1 MKLIYL
7 FLSLIIISTDTNL
20 TTTLDEVNA
29 LLSDIE
35 TDKELI
41 LQSIEYD
48 EDKPFQVRLNR
59 TTEKIKDG
67 KQKVENYDLNLALI
81 NRKNVEIKSSKNK
94 MSIKMVTDGGKF
106 IQKIEDEEPK
116 GPVNTLEILCQDI
129 DAARSLKELL
139 EKAIDLARE
148 EWESSINLPGT
159 ITELK
164 SWMSGYIADVS
175 DGDKS
180 HLQTMSNHPDFE
192 DYLILNIRPA
202 GHEDNMTYTFSLGDI
217 EEKSMKVNPT
227 GEVVK
232 LDMKTTSNKKYIVA
246 DHAEKGRSFDNNLSL
261 LFSDATKAIEFTKG
275 VEMAIGIANTIK
287 DNRVESYES
296 CSMCKEGLSEAIST
310 YGDEKWKTQMD
321 ASCSPELTYMK
332 VEKDE
337 VESYRFNWADMDSR
351 SIKMDYNTSELKL
364 TVGVADKA
372 KYVTKLVNGEIK
384 GYQNDIELLFNDLE
398 SFRKA
403 KAQVSDAIDNCELDL
418 SSASINWIDELFSSA
433 SPINEMNQTIS
444 MEDGDECSL
453 IFTSS
458 KEDSDKSFTYEYN
471 LYDLDA
477 KRVKMNISG
486 SKLQLELVTKNN
498 EKIITRTNQD
508 GKLEYVNKMVMDFDN
523 ITNLRTAGMTLE
535 DLIKGCIE

>member
-7 FLSLIIISTDTNL
+7 ILTLIVMPTDYNL

-41 LQSIEYD
+41 LQSIGYD
-48 EDKPFQVRLNR
+48 DNQPFQVILTRI
-59 TTEKIKDG
+59 TEKIKDG
-67 KQKVENYDLNLALI
+67 KQKVEKYDLNLALI
-81 NRKNVEIKSSKNK
+81 NKKSVEIESSKNK

-106 IQKIEDEEPK
+106 IQKMEDEKPK
-116 GPVNTLEILCQDI
+116 GPVNTIEILCLDI

-139 EKAIDLARE
+139 EKAINLAQE
-148 EWESSINLPGT
+148 EWEASINLPET

-164 SWMSGYIADVS
+164 SWMSGYITDVT
-175 DGDKS
+175 DKDES
-180 HLQTMSNHPDFE
+180 HQQTISNHDEFE
-192 DYLILNIRPA
+192 DYLVLNVRPS
-202 GHEDNMTYTFSLGDI
+202 GKEENITYTFSLGDI
-217 EEKSMKVNPT
+217 DEKSMKVSPS

-232 LDMKTTSNKKYIVA
+232 LDLKTTSNKKYIVV
-246 DHAEKGRSFDNNLSL
+246 DHAEKGRSFDNNMSL
-261 LFSDATKAIEFTKG
+261 FFSDATQAIEFTKG
-275 VEMAIGIANTIK
+275 AEIAIGIANTIK

-296 CSMCKEGLSEAIST
+296 CTMCKEGLSQAISS
-310 YGDEKWKTQMD
+310 YEDKNWKTQID
-321 ASCSPELTYMK
+321 ASCSPELTFTK
-332 VEKDE
+332 VGKEE
-337 VESYRFNWADMDSR
+337 VETYRFNWADMTSG
-351 SIKMDYNTSELKL
+351 SLKMDYNTSELKL
-364 TVGVADKA
+364 TVGVAEKA

-384 GYQNDIELLFNDLE
+384 GYQNNIELLFNDLE

-403 KAQVSDAIDNCELDL
+403 KAQVNDAIDNCELDL

-471 LYDLDA
+471 LYDLDS
-477 KRVKMNISG
+477 KRVNMKISG
-486 SKLQLELVTKNN
+486 SKLQLELTTQNN

-508 GKLEYVNKMVMDFDN
+508 GKLEYVNKIVMDFDN
-523 ITNLRTAGMTLE
+523 ITNLRTAGITIE
-535 DLIKGCIE
+535 DLIKGCTE